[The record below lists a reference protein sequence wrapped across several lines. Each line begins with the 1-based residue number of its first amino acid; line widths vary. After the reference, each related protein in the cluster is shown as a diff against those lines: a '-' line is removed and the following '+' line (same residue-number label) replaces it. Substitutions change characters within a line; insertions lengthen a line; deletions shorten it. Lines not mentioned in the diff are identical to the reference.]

1 MKKWL
6 LALVAVPALL
16 VGCTEK
22 EEPAAPPTDE
32 ELHIVE
38 VEILTPTEVAVNEKI
53 ELAAHVI
60 QGEKN
65 IDDASVEFEVWES
78 GKRDEGQM
86 LDGVLDKEGV
96 YKADVTFDHDGV
108 YFMYAHTTANS
119 MHVMPKQQITAGTPD
134 MTQVLPEGEDDKM
147 NTMDH
152 GKDDSDI
159 TEHEKS
165 ETNHE

>member
-16 VGCTEK
+16 VGCSEK
-22 EEPAAPPTDE
+22 EKPVAPSQDE
-32 ELHIVE
+32 ELQIPE
-38 VEILTPTEVAVNEKI
+38 VEILTPKEVAVNEKV
-53 ELAAHVI
+53 ELVARVF
-60 QGEKN
+60 QGKTN
-65 IDDASVEFEVWES
+65 IDDASVKFEVWES

-86 LDGVLDKEGV
+86 QEGVLDKEGV
-96 YKADVTFDHDGV
+96 YKADITFDHDGV
-108 YFMYAHTTANS
+108 FFMYAHTTANS
-119 MHVMPKQQITAGTPD
+119 IHVMPKQQITAGNPD

-152 GKDDSDI
+152 GKDASDN

-165 ETNHE
+165 ESNHN